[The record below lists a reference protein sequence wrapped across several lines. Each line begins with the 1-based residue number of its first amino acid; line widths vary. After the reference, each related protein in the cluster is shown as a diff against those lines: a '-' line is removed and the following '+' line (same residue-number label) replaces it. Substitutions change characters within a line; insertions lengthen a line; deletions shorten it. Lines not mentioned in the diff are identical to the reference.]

1 VTQPL
6 PQRLRVV
13 DHTASRAADPAT
25 GPAVDRATDVV
36 VARSRGELAKALAL
50 TRTAPDGSRRS
61 IGFVP
66 TMGALH
72 EGHRALIRRA
82 RELADEVV
90 VSIFVNPLQFG
101 PAEDLDRYPRTLDAD
116 LDACAAEGVA
126 LVFAPTPDV
135 VYPADP
141 RVTVSPGGLGEQF
154 EGGSRPGHFSGVLT
168 VVAKL
173 FNLVAPD
180 VAVFGEKDYQQLAL
194 IRQLVAD
201 LDIPVHV
208 VGLPTVREADGLA
221 LSSRNRYLSTD
232 ERQAAAEISRA
243 LRVAADETTAADV
256 LAAARAVLDAEP
268 GLVIDYLALVDADTL
283 DEFDGDPT
291 RPARLLVAAYAGS
304 TRLIDNYAIVIG
316 E

>member
-1 VTQPL
+1 VTPTS
-6 PQRLRVV
+6 PARRLLAGDLDAGR
-13 DHTASRAADPAT
+13 
-25 GPAVDRATDVV
+25 VV
-36 VARSRGELAKALAL
+36 VARSRGELAKALTAL
-50 TRTAPDGSRRS
+50 RTAPDGSRRS

-72 EGHRALIRRA
+72 EGHLALVRRA

-101 PAEDLDRYPRTLDAD
+101 PTEDLAKYPRTFESD
-116 LDACAAEGVA
+116 LAACAAEGVA

-135 VYPADP
+135 VYPTDP
-141 RVTVSPGGLGEQF
+141 KVTVAPGPLAERF
-154 EGGSRPGHFSGVLT
+154 EGASRPGHFSGVLT

-180 VAVFGEKDYQQLAL
+180 VAVFGDKDFQQLAL
-194 IRQLVAD
+194 VRQMVAD

-221 LSSRNRYLSTD
+221 LSSRNRYLSAE
-232 ERQAAAEISRA
+232 ERSAAAAISRA
-243 LRVAADETTAADV
+243 LRTAADEATAEGA
-256 LAAARAVLDAEP
+256 LAAARGVLDAEP
-268 GLVIDYLALVDADTL
+268 GLRVDYLALVDSETL
-283 DEFDGDPT
+283 DDVDAGAA
-291 RPARLLVAAYAGS
+291 RPARMLIAAYAGT
-304 TRLIDNYAIVIG
+304 TRLIDNYPIELGIK